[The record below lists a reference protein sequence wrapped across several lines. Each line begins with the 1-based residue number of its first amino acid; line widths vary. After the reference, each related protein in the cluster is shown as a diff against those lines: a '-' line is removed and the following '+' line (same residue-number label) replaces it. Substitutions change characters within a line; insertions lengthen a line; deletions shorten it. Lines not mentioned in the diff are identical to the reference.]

1 MAFFPG
7 IQFQIILTGLPK
19 FRIGCVLT
27 IIHPNTFRDLT
38 IFRKLA
44 QVHMIAFPVQDRVNG
59 IIAFLNGFRVRQI
72 GGIPNVKFYMDLWL
86 SLHDGGEAIGSGIE
100 AAINQAPGVSQI
112 QLTAGDEFLLLPC
125 GVFYPLW
132 QLLPTGICLFL
143 QIEGAVDDYNG
154 VLGLILVF
162 FRESLVLNGA
172 HKANAGRADTGNGQ
186 LNILVVNILPCEP
199 GQRCKGGFCPHIMD
213 CHGTPGKGKQ
223 GGNNCRN
230 QKNPLTRGSCLWNV
244 AVCIYD
250 VSILNLPNR
259 FQ

>member
-1 MAFFPG
+1 MP
-7 IQFQIILTGLPK
+7 
-19 FRIGCVLT
+19 
-27 IIHPNTFRDLT
+27 IIHTHPFRD
-38 IFRKLA
+38 FAKFPKLA
-44 QVHMIAFPVQDRVNG
+44 QVHMIAFPVQDRING
-59 IIAFLNGFRVRQI
+59 IIAFLNGIRICQI
-72 GGIPNVKFYMDLWL
+72 GGIPNVKFYMNLRL
-86 SLHDGGEAIGSGIE
+86 SLHDGGGEAIGSGIE

-112 QLTAGDEFLLLPC
+112 QLTAGDEFLLLPGC
-125 GVFYPLW
+125 VLDPLW

-143 QIEGAVDDYNG
+143 QIKGAVDDYNG

-199 GQRCKGGFCPHIMD
+199 GQRRKGGFCPHIMD
-213 CHGTPGKGKQ
+213 RHCAAGKGEQ
-223 GGNNCRN
+223 GGKHRRDQN
-230 QKNPLTRGSCLWNV
+230 NPLARGSCLWNV